1 MRAARVH
8 AWATDPT
15 VEDVPEPRRAP
26 GETLVRVAG
35 TSVAHIDL
43 TVASGEFPLS
53 PELPHVPGTE
63 GAGTV
68 VESDRFAAGTPVRV
82 RGAGVGFT
90 RDGLCAELAAV
101 PDNSVVALAAGTDLE
116 VAAAFFAPCVT
127 AYAALHEVGEL
138 RAGERVAVTGAG
150 GAVGSVALQLAARAG
165 AGAVVAITRDPQ
177 RLRALPGGAVVIRT
191 GETPPQVDLL
201 VDTVGGPGV
210 AKLATTAVAPGGRVV
225 LVGYAGGEEA
235 TLPLPALLAADV
247 RLLPMNLIRRGP
259 GLEGKAEELLA
270 DLRSGDLVLPRTTLP
285 LDEIATALA
294 HVRAGTA
301 IGRVVVTP

>member
-15 VEDVPEPRRAP
+15 VEEVPDPRRAP
-26 GETLVRVAG
+26 GETLVRVAAA
-35 TSVAHIDL
+35 SVAHIDL
-43 TVASGEFPLS
+43 NVASGEFPLR
-53 PELPHVPGTE
+53 PALPHVPGTE

-68 VESDRFAAGTPVRV
+68 VESDRFAAGAPVRM
-82 RGAGVGFT
+82 RGHGIGFT

-101 PDNSVVALAAGTDLE
+101 PDEAVVELPPDTDLE
-116 VAAAFFAPCVT
+116 LAAAFFSPCVT

-165 AGAVVAITRDPQ
+165 AGALVAITRDPG
-177 RLRALPGGAVVIRT
+177 RLRALPPGATVVRSDAA
-191 GETPPQVDLL
+191 PPEVDLL
-201 VDTVGGPGV
+201 IDTIGGAGL
-210 AKLATTAVAPGGRVV
+210 AKLATRAVAPGGRVV
-225 LVGYAGGEEA
+225 LVGYAAGEEA
-235 TLPLPALLAADV
+235 MLPLPALLAADV

-259 GLEGKAEELLA
+259 GLETKAEELLA
-270 DLRSGDLVLPRTTLP
+270 DLRNGDLVLPRTAIP
-285 LDEIATALA
+285 LDDIAAALE

-301 IGRVVVTP
+301 VGRVLLTP